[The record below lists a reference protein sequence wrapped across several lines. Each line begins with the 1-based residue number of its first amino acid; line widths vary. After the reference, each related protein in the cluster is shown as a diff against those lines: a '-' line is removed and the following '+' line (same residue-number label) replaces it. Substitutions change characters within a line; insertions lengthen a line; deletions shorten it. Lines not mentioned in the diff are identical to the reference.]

1 MNLLVTNSHSPQAYA
16 IIRALR
22 PHARRIVATF
32 EGTRFFA
39 RLSPGANS
47 RLVDRSYRVPSPVS
61 DWWQGHISAD
71 NTPIEDEYIAAI
83 LLICVSERIDVIY
96 PSWDPYVYVLS
107 KNRKKFESLGITVP
121 VPDLDTVL
129 TALDKYRTVE
139 AGRFVGFPCPD
150 TVLYDAQVRLDDV
163 SHRLGFPLVVKPRF
177 TSGGHGMAIIRDRAE
192 LEVVLPGVV
201 AKHGNPLLQEYI
213 PGGKRD
219 SVQFVMARDGTL
231 LFAFHKLR
239 QRTFRRTA
247 RFGTV
252 SESAAPDGRV
262 LQSSGLLSHLG
273 WWGAMG
279 IETIHDARDGR
290 NKLMEINPRFPRQLW
305 NRVELGIN
313 EPLMCIRI
321 ARGEKVEPAA
331 PYPTGVLFVSP
342 VEDAQLTFLQLADLA
357 LYKSRQLMRVAPPL
371 DPMSPPASLRSL
383 AQSFKH
389 TYFTRR
395 RRVWDPYF
403 RHFFNDPVTST
414 LWWMQFS
421 TWLAG
426 SWRQLGR

>member
-1 MNLLVTNSHSPQAYA
+1 
-16 IIRALR
+16 
-22 PHARRIVATF
+22 
-32 EGTRFFA
+32 
-39 RLSPGANS
+39 
-47 RLVDRSYRVPSPVS
+47 
-61 DWWQGHISAD
+61 
-71 NTPIEDEYIAAI
+71 
-83 LLICVSERIDVIY
+83 
-96 PSWDPYVYVLS
+96 
-107 KNRKKFESLGITVP
+107 
-121 VPDLDTVL
+121 
-129 TALDKYRTVE
+129 
-139 AGRFVGFPCPD
+139 
-150 TVLYDAQVRLDDV
+150 
-163 SHRLGFPLVVKPRF
+163 
-177 TSGGHGMAIIRDRAE
+177 MAIVRDRAE

-252 SESAAPDGRV
+252 SESAAPDARV

-279 IETIHDARDGR
+279 IETIHDARDGH

-342 VEDAQLTFLQLADLA
+342 VEDAQLTLLQLADLA
-357 LYKSRQLMRVAPPL
+357 LYKSRQLMRLAPPL

>member
-61 DWWQGHISAD
+61 DWWHGHISAD
-71 NTPIEDEYIAAI
+71 NTPIENEYIAAI

-273 WWGAMG
+273 
-279 IETIHDARDGR
+279 
-290 NKLMEINPRFPRQLW
+290 
-305 NRVELGIN
+305 
-313 EPLMCIRI
+313 
-321 ARGEKVEPAA
+321 
-331 PYPTGVLFVSP
+331 
-342 VEDAQLTFLQLADLA
+342 
-357 LYKSRQLMRVAPPL
+357 
-371 DPMSPPASLRSL
+371 
-383 AQSFKH
+383 
-389 TYFTRR
+389 
-395 RRVWDPYF
+395 
-403 RHFFNDPVTST
+403 
-414 LWWMQFS
+414 
-421 TWLAG
+421 
-426 SWRQLGR
+426 